1 MWTGFTG
8 GPGRGNVESTLR
20 GHPFVD
26 PMILSREN
34 RDYFPKKDLGG
45 GYLGDHYPLCADNPE
60 KMFLR
65 KGTKYVYLGDELK
78 PKWTNQLKVSG
89 PPRANSVPRSL
100 RRALL
105 MPQVNPGSRNHC
117 AKDI

>member
-1 MWTGFTG
+1 M
-8 GPGRGNVESTLR
+8 
-20 GHPFVD
+20 D

-89 PPRANSVPRSL
+89 PPRAKSVPRSL